1 MDLKIITPIFT
12 IGKLLALTPSTTKNL
27 SPTSFQ
33 KLYSILVFLF
43 YICGTT
49 LSFVNRKSHYSKLS
63 VMQLV
68 LRVLLDVDL
77 FVHSFY
83 TVIVVGL
90 FKRHQWIIIIT
101 KLETVQY
108 ENDNERRY
116 YSTFVVSHLVLL
128 LMTVFAFYVWID
140 FFGVDFLQL
149 YLVEY
154 LQMYS
159 QFFYTL
165 SACTILKMI
174 LSRYRHQNIA
184 VTQKLKSGKQLSAP
198 ILYQIKRNLLVLRQ
212 IVDIFNDVFG
222 WTVLLNVFFGAL
234 RSLIYLDVALKGD
247 DSFNSDNHFENS
259 LQILSHVGV
268 ILFYWVSVLFCI

>member
-128 LMTVFAFYVWID
+128 LVTDVCILRLDRLFRCRFLATVPR
-140 FFGVDFLQL
+140 GVLANVLAIFSTHCR
-149 YLVEY
+149 LVP
-154 LQMYS
+154 S
-159 QFFYTL
+159 
-165 SACTILKMI
+165 
-174 LSRYRHQNIA
+174 
-184 VTQKLKSGKQLSAP
+184 
-198 ILYQIKRNLLVLRQ
+198 
-212 IVDIFNDVFG
+212 
-222 WTVLLNVFFGAL
+222 
-234 RSLIYLDVALKGD
+234 
-247 DSFNSDNHFENS
+247 
-259 LQILSHVGV
+259 
-268 ILFYWVSVLFCI
+268 